1 MMKQLLLHL
10 LLYVPATLYAQD
22 AKKVP
27 SLQQNP
33 RVQSQLRRLVVA
45 DMETHVPVRGAIVS
59 TKSGYRD
66 TTNYRGI
73 CYIPAQFDTLSV
85 SHAKY
90 LTERL
95 LTGEAKDSTFL
106 LPNFH
111 RLSEVTIWG
120 DHRLSALDGVDDALK
135 KEAPAHTSAPAGLG
149 LVVTFDFA
157 KMLDK
162 RYRRDMKHLRKTREV
177 FKEMDKGDED
187 PIVNA
192 YRQAMEEKKR
202 TEKKEESNK

>member
-66 TTNYRGI
+66 TTNYLGI
-73 CYIPAQFDTLSV
+73 CFVPTKFDTLSV
-85 SHAKY
+85 SHPRY

-95 LTGEAKDSTFL
+95 VTGEAKDSTFL
-106 LPNFH
+106 LPNFR
-111 RLSEVTIWG
+111 RLSEVTVWG
-120 DHRLSALDGVDDALK
+120 KHNLSALDGIDDALK

-177 FKEMDKGDED
+177 FKQMDKGDED
-187 PIVNA
+187 PVVKA
-192 YRQAMEEKKR
+192 YKEAMEDKKR
-202 TEKKEESNK
+202 AVEKDCK

>member
-1 MMKQLLLHL
+1 M
-10 LLYVPATLYAQD
+10 
-22 AKKVP
+22 
-27 SLQQNP
+27 
-33 RVQSQLRRLVVA
+33 RRLVVA

-85 SHAKY
+85 SHPKY

-177 FKEMDKGDED
+177 FKEIDKGDED

-202 TEKKEESNK
+202 TAEKESNK

>member
-1 MMKQLLLHL
+1 MKQLLLHL

-120 DHRLSALDGVDDALK
+120 DRRLSALDGVDDALK
-135 KEAPAHTSAPAGLG
+135 KEAPAHASAPAGLG

-202 TEKKEESNK
+202 AAEKESNK

>member
-45 DMETHVPVRGAIVS
+45 DMETHVPVRGAFVR

-73 CYIPAQFDTLSV
+73 CFVPTKFDTLSV
-85 SHAKY
+85 SHPRY

-95 LTGEAKDSTFL
+95 VTGEAKDSTFL
-106 LPNFH
+106 IPNMH

-135 KEAPAHTSAPAGLG
+135 KEAPAHTPAPSGLG

-162 RYRRDMKHLRKTREV
+162 RYRRDMKHLKKTREV
-177 FKEMDKGDED
+177 FKQLDKDDED
-187 PIVNA
+187 PIVKA
-192 YRQAMEEKKR
+192 YQDAMEEKKKEAENN
-202 TEKKEESNK
+202 TESR

>member
-10 LLYVPATLYAQD
+10 LLYVPVTLYAQD
-22 AKKVP
+22 AKNVP
-27 SLQQNP
+27 PLQQNQI
-33 RVQSQLRRLVVA
+33 VQSQLRRLVVA

-85 SHAKY
+85 SHSKY

-95 LTGEAKDSTFL
+95 LAGEAKNSTFL

-111 RLSEVTIWG
+111 RLSEVTVWG
-120 DHRLSALDGVDDALK
+120 KHNLSALDGIDDALK
-135 KEAPAHTSAPAGLG
+135 KEAPAHTPAPAGVG

-162 RYRRDMKHLRKTREV
+162 RYRRDMKHLRKTRKV
-177 FKEMDKGDED
+177 FKEMDKDDED

-192 YRQAMEEKKR
+192 YKEAMEEKR
-202 TEKKEESNK
+202 AVEKESNK

>member
-1 MMKQLLLHL
+1 MKQLLLHL

-45 DMETHVPVRGAIVS
+45 DMETHVPVRGAIVR

-66 TTNYRGI
+66 TTNYLGI
-73 CYIPAQFDTLSV
+73 CFVPTKFDTLSV
-85 SHAKY
+85 SHPRY

-95 LTGEAKDSTFL
+95 VTGEAKDSTFL
-106 LPNFH
+106 LPNFR
-111 RLSEVTIWG
+111 RLSEVTVWG
-120 DHRLSALDGVDDALK
+120 KHNLSALDGIDDALK

-177 FKEMDKGDED
+177 FKQMDKGDED
-187 PIVNA
+187 PVVKA
-192 YRQAMEEKKR
+192 YKEAMEDKKR
-202 TEKKEESNK
+202 AVEKDCK

>member
-1 MMKQLLLHL
+1 MKQLLLHL

-120 DHRLSALDGVDDALK
+120 DRRLSALDGVDDALK

-177 FKEMDKGDED
+177 FKEMDKGDGD

-202 TEKKEESNK
+202 TAEKESNK